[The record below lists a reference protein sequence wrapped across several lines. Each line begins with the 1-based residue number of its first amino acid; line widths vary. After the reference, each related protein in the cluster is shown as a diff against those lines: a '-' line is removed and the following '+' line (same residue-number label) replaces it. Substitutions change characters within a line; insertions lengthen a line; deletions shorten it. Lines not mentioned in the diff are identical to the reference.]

1 MSDCSGNFL
10 QSFSSSKVRDVISAS
25 KATRAGGGVLHLP
38 IRVLGA
44 RAPILILK
52 SVQLLKCRLLHR
64 QVGLA

>member
-1 MSDCSGNFL
+1 M
-10 QSFSSSKVRDVISAS
+10 RDVISAS

-52 SVQLLKCRLLHR
+52 SAPEVS
-64 QVGLA
+64 LATQASRSCLAPSSIIHE